1 MLNVIIPYFHVLGKT
16 VISWARPLTS
26 DLGAVLKVLAAFF
39 QHRPTGDLTVNDLVK
54 WMTGTK
60 TVPVRGFPKKFSI
73 TFVHGWDASCRCRPT
88 STCDL
93 LLKMPVQSPV
103 CTGIWHWFSIFDA
116 MVEMMSSGLQNGV
129 FIMVQFYP
137 WFNFYSPLV
146 F

>member
-1 MLNVIIPYFHVLGKT
+1 MCFMSFFSFQLVAVVTHLPGDNANVY
-16 VISWARPLTS
+16 SA
-26 DLGAVLKVLAAFF
+26 
-39 QHRPTGDLTVNDLVK
+39 GDLTINDLVK

-60 TVPVRGFPKKFSI
+60 TVRVHGFPKKFSI
-73 TFVHGWDASCRCRPT
+73 TFVHGCDAGCRCRPTT